1 MYISFIVPS
10 HIQHIILY
18 SILPLVFSVTGSFL
32 VLYFTN
38 KKIII
43 NTPANAWSSFAY
55 AVIDAPVCLKYPL
68 FVLSIASFNLWSSG
82 RTYIDI
88 IDVTS
93 ILWVNVNV
101 TIYVLPDSNHKYKMI
116 YTINGVVTLLLLYT
130 ICNRYDSYVFEYYSE
145 NIIPDVGIVYIYSG
159 LILSSFHIKDKNY
172 LTGLFS
178 IMCGFTC
185 KMMDIYMGQNWGT
198 CVFHI
203 LTALG
208 TELVIRVNRFDVIKR
223 QLGSSGSLE
232 SFEKLE
238 PVLNTMHSQNVIL

>member
-1 MYISFIVPS
+1 MYISFTDKSYIHHV
-10 HIQHIILY
+10 ILY
-18 SILPLVFSVTGSFL
+18 SILPLMFSVTGSFL

-55 AVIDAPVCLKYPL
+55 AVIDAPFCLKYPL

-101 TIYVLPDSNHKYKMI
+101 TIYVLPDSIHKYKLI
-116 YTINGVVTLLLLYT
+116 YTINGLVTLLLLYT
-130 ICNRYDSYVFEYYSE
+130 ICNQYDSYVFEYYSE
-145 NIIPDVGIVYIYSG
+145 NLIPDVGIVYIYSG
-159 LILSSFHIKDKNY
+159 LILSSFHIKDKKY
-172 LTGLFS
+172 LVGLFS
-178 IMCGFTC
+178 IICGFGC
-185 KMMDIYMGQNWGT
+185 KMLDIYMEQKWGT

-203 LTALG
+203 LTAIG
-208 TELVIRVNRFDVIKR
+208 TELVIRVNRFDVI
-223 QLGSSGSLE
+223 QTQSDSSE
-232 SFEKLE
+232 SFEILE
-238 PVLNTMHSQNVIL
+238 PVFNTMHTRNVIL

>member
-1 MYISFIVPS
+1 M
-10 HIQHIILY
+10 
-18 SILPLVFSVTGSFL
+18 FSVTGSFL

-43 NTPANAWSSFAY
+43 NTPANAWSSFSY
-55 AVIDAPVCLKYPL
+55 AVIDAPFCLKYPL

-101 TIYVLPDSNHKYKMI
+101 TIYVLPDSTHKYKLI
-116 YTINGVVTLLLLYT
+116 YIINGLVTLLLLYT
-130 ICNRYDSYVFEYYSE
+130 ICNQYDSYVFEYYSE
-145 NIIPDVGIVYIYSG
+145 NLIPDVGIVYIYSG

-172 LTGLFS
+172 LVGLFS
-178 IMCGFTC
+178 IICGFGC
-185 KMMDIYMGQNWGT
+185 KMLDIYMGQKWGT

-203 LTALG
+203 LTAVG
-208 TELVIRVNRFDVIKR
+208 TELVIRVNRFDVI
-223 QLGSSGSLE
+223 QTQSDSSE
-232 SFEKLE
+232 SFEMLE
-238 PVLNTMHSQNVIL
+238 PVFNTMHT